1 MDEIITFE
9 EQGFAGCLCQR
20 VRKAIA
26 EIQFCRVSTSLTE
39 IAIGLTGEAGLFQG
53 DRLNTDVGLFKE
65 FVEASTGNRIAAS
78 VDHQSGFNKVSCRYP
93 AAPSFLNCQR
103 TVVGDRF

>member
-9 EQGFAGCLCQR
+9 EQGFAGCLCQGI
-20 VRKAIA
+20 RKAIA

-53 DRLNTDVGLFKE
+53 DGLNTDVGFLEE
-65 FVEASTGNRIAAS
+65 FVEA
-78 VDHQSGFNKVSCRYP
+78 FW
-93 AAPSFLNCQR
+93 
-103 TVVGDRF
+103 